1 MVAVAFKPRISPFQQ
16 SKPAISNPTK
26 HRAGTQPFPRGVPK
40 HVPAQY
46 KPQTRKT
53 AQNTHQ
59 TDTPLEKTKIMQQ
72 NFDTKPESSRA
83 TLFIELFNKT
93 TISPLVPQMALSDN
107 EIKKAAKTRELQISP
122 PVHINPAGIDLRIDR
137 NLALKPHEQTLAA
150 SIEHVQLANNLV
162 GILHLRSSLAREGL
176 IASFALVDPGYCG
189 QLTVSLYNAGA
200 RQVNLKRGERFIQLS
215 LLRLTTPARKGYSGK
230 YQNSRGVVAS
240 RRRGKSYSHRM
251 ERVIHATESRGA

>member
-1 MVAVAFKPRISPFQQ
+1 MLSPSSPESARFNNPSLRFPTRPNTVRGPSRFQGE
-16 SKPAISNPTK
+16 S
-26 HRAGTQPFPRGVPK
+26 
-40 HVPAQY
+40 
-46 KPQTRKT
+46 
-53 AQNTHQ
+53 QNTSPPNTSPKPEKPPKTPARQ
-59 TDTPLEKTKIMQQ
+59 THPSKNKNHATELC
-72 NFDTKPESSRA
+72 DTKPESSRA